1 MRQLV
6 ARMHEPGAP
15 LSRNKHFH
23 TFDNALGREA
33 LAVSK
38 RLKALSAALIQ
49 ATSAPVVRKIEAVES
64 DKAKGNKAK
73 KVQVEIQFGGL
84 RAKRTT
90 VLDQG
95 EFELLCELP
104 GMRELLAR
112 QRL

>member
-38 RLKALSAALIQ
+38 RLKALSASLAQ
-49 ATSAPVVRKIEAVES
+49 ATSAPVVRKLES
-64 DKAKGNKAK
+64 DEGDKKNK
-73 KVQVEIQFGGL
+73 KVQVEIQFGGV

-90 VLDQG
+90 VLDEG